1 MRPMT
6 TPERGRLN
14 LVVDGY
20 TSLAKAAWAA
30 WGVLLLWRLYLWWA
44 GPGSVGDVT
53 LFALFVMLPIAA
65 SGLADGATTAHRADL
80 KGNMVAG
87 LSERVDAIGGDHI
100 VVKDIHFEVPA
111 AIASQLEVGDM
122 VAVEFAPTTR
132 LVMQVH
138 RLQRPGIPKRLEE
151 GESEAE
157 PVTVE

>member
-1 MRPMT
+1 MT
-6 TPERGRLN
+6 TAERGRLN

-30 WGVLLLWRLYLWWA
+30 WGMLLLWRLYLWWA

-87 LSERVDAIGGDHI
+87 LSERVDAVGGDHI
-100 VVKDIHFEVPA
+100 VVKDIHFDVPNS
-111 AIASQLEVGDM
+111 IASQLEVGDM

-138 RLQRPGIPKRLEE
+138 RLQRPKEPKQLQ
-151 GESEAE
+151 ESEGDT
-157 PVTVE
+157 VTVE